1 MIKDVAFWREWE
13 LRQMAAEPID
23 VARNFR
29 LADSMFALARSL
41 DRLPLAD
48 ADLMERLDR
57 KIRWARV
64 YRAVGTP
71 GKARTRA

>member
-29 LADSMFALARSL
+29 LADSMFALAQ
-41 DRLPLAD
+41 P
-48 ADLMERLDR
+48 
-57 KIRWARV
+57 
-64 YRAVGTP
+64 
-71 GKARTRA
+71 